1 MNDELP
7 LDHIE
12 ITVALEMRQL
22 LLAGTFQRDTTKFRV
37 SAEQIAEIRS
47 YVGPRLTRLAL
58 SRAGFVPAEDG
69 TEDYWTHRGSVHH
82 LTDLNELNPSDFGD
96 ALAELD
102 VKGRLAAALGLE

>member
-1 MNDELP
+1 MHDQLP

-12 ITVALEMRQL
+12 ITVSLEMRNL
-22 LLAGTFQRDTTKFRV
+22 FVAGMFSRETTKFRV
-37 SAEQIAEIRS
+37 SAEQLGEIRS
-47 YVGPRLTRLAL
+47 YIGPRLTRLAL

-69 TEDYWTHRGSVHH
+69 TEDYWTTRGSIHH

-102 VKGRLAAALGLE
+102 VNGRLAAALGLE